1 MAGSDMMIG
10 MGPLRRLA
18 APAAAA
24 TVAATVAVAGC
35 SAGSPP
41 DRTEQSNQAP
51 VALRLETVS
60 GAERLDEAART
71 EVEGEVGQVLSSYVI
86 EAFLGEFP
94 RRQFVASFESFT
106 GGVARDAAAEID
118 VLTATSA
125 SDATAMRATDL
136 DARLSFLTLD
146 GTVHG
151 GTAKVRFTFEAT
163 MEDGSVRPLAL
174 DGRFLLD
181 HEGDDWAIFGYDL
194 KLDDGVPVDVETTP

>member
-1 MAGSDMMIG
+1 MMKG
-10 MGPLRRLA
+10 MGHLRRLA
-18 APAAAA
+18 AIAVAG
-24 TVAATVAVAGC
+24 TVAGTVAVAGC
-35 SAGSPP
+35 SAGDPP
-41 DRTEQSNQAP
+41 DRTEQSSDAP
-51 VALRLETVS
+51 VALRLATVS
-60 GAERLDEAART
+60 GAERLDEATRA
-71 EVEGEVGQVLSSYVI
+71 EVEGEVGRVLSTYVV

-106 GGVARDAAAEID
+106 GGAARDAAGEID

-125 SDATAMRATDL
+125 SDATGMRATDL

-151 GTAKVRFTFEAT
+151 GSATVHFAFEAT
-163 MEDGSVRPLAL
+163 MEDGTVRPLAL

-194 KLDDGVPVDVETTP
+194 QLDDGVPLDAGTSS